1 MIIRRALSKVRTFLA
16 NELLKMRDKINKQ
29 FRPGS
34 TMWKIG
40 YSRALEWLGKEKI
53 KRGVI

>member
-29 FRPGS
+29 FS

-53 KRGVI
+53 RRGVI